1 MKKTLLLLMVALL
14 CAFHVVADDEAT
26 ELNCE
31 VEVNA
36 DKISNGS
43 RDVFNELKQS
53 VTDYM
58 NTTKWT
64 NATFGTNEKIYC
76 KLLFTISSWDDGSGV
91 MEGDLQIQSQR
102 PVFNSSYTTAL
113 INFKDP
119 KVHITFMPGQT
130 LEFSELE
137 MKDNLTA
144 ILNFWAYMIIAL
156 DFDSFELN
164 GGDPYYDRAAQ
175 VVRLAQNSGESGWKA
190 FEDNNN
196 RSAVLS
202 AFTDKQTAPIRQ
214 MLYDYHRMG
223 LDQMVVTVDKGRAT
237 ITHTLENLAK
247 VIKDTAL
254 CGLGQTSPNPVLSTI
269 NNFWDEYVEH
279 VKQHTCRAK
288 QCKALVTYSIEAS
301 KCKGCGACARKCP
314 ANAII
319 GDMRKPHIINPFE
332 CIRCGMC
339 KSNCRFD
346 AISVY

>member
-247 VIKDTAL
+247 IYDVAPMSVCLTMFKDAKLDELVNIYSKANTTEKENVYEMLYQVYPSETNRLEKIK
-254 CGLGQTSPNPVLSTI
+254 QTSN
-269 NNFWDEYVEH
+269 
-279 VKQHTCRAK
+279 
-288 QCKALVTYSIEAS
+288 
-301 KCKGCGACARKCP
+301 
-314 ANAII
+314 
-319 GDMRKPHIINPFE
+319 
-332 CIRCGMC
+332 
-339 KSNCRFD
+339 
-346 AISVY
+346 